1 MNTETTNKN
10 RIRRITIRLTEQEYQ
25 KLLQG
30 LKQSVDRKLSDHA
43 RKLLSGKPVKML
55 VRNQSMDVFTEEM
68 AVLRKE
74 LNALGNNFN
83 QVVKRINSVLDL
95 PQLQFWLKTAEGLQQ
110 QLLLNVT
117 GIQSKINQFSA
128 QWYAGS

>member
-1 MNTETTNKN
+1 MNAEMTNKN

-30 LKQSVDRKLSDHA
+30 LKQSVDRKLSDYA

-55 VRNQSMDVFTEEM
+55 VRNQSMDLFTEEM
-68 AVLRKE
+68 AALRKE

-83 QVVKRINSVLDL
+83 QVVKRINSVPDL
-95 PQLQFWLKTAEGLQQ
+95 PQLQFLLKTAQGFQQ
-110 QLLLNVT
+110 QLLLKVDI
-117 GIQSKINQFSA
+117 IQSKINQFSV
-128 QWYAGS
+128 Q

>member
-1 MNTETTNKN
+1 MNAEMTNKN

-30 LKQSVDRKLSDHA
+30 LKQSVDRKLSDYA

-55 VRNQSMDVFTEEM
+55 VRNQSMDLFTEEM
-68 AVLRKE
+68 VVLRKE

-83 QVVKRINSVLDL
+83 QVVKRINSVPDL
-95 PQLQFWLKTAEGLQQ
+95 PQLQFLLKTAQGFQQ
-110 QLLLNVT
+110 QLLLKVDI
-117 GIQSKINQFSA
+117 IQSKINQFSV
-128 QWYAGS
+128 Q